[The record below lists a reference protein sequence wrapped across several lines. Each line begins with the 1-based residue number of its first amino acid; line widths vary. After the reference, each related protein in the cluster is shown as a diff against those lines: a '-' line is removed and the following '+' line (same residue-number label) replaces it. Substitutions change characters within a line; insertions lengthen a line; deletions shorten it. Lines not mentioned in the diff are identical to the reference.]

1 MVIFGL
7 ITAVMLVYLTS
18 FIASLFGKHDI
29 FHIFSGA
36 SAWPVVWSLLCIVLG
51 ALAFTTTFDSID
63 DLLDMQAPRH
73 FAWALSLALVSN
85 LIWVFLEVFRLI
97 GLLNRPK

>member
-1 MVIFGL
+1 MKL
-7 ITAVMLVYLTS
+7 ELYLTS

-51 ALAFTTTFDSID
+51 ALAFATTFDSID

-85 LIWVFLEVFRLI
+85 LIWVFFEVFRLI

>member
-1 MVIFGL
+1 MRGV
-7 ITAVMLVYLTS
+7 
-18 FIASLFGKHDI
+18 
-29 FHIFSGA
+29 
-36 SAWPVVWSLLCIVLG
+36 PLG